1 MKKSILLICVLLL
14 TVMPGMFAQYKYAC
28 FKSEANKKIQLSVY
42 FKKKKAVFIKY
53 KGQKK
58 NIPLL
63 YSATQ
68 QTGEGAGAPSFFWTE
83 TYLVKTGKKITGTY
97 IFTNAGAYELQ
108 LTYTDYRT
116 RKKTSFTIIESLAGE
131 NFSPYRDTPCF

>member
-1 MKKSILLICVLLL
+1 MKKSGLLICILL
-14 TVMPGMFAQYKYAC
+14 TAVIPQLFAQDKYAC

-58 NIPLL
+58 SIPLI
-63 YSATQ
+63 YSTTQ
-68 QTGEGAGAPSFFWTE
+68 QTGEGAGSPSFFWTE

-108 LTYTDYRT
+108 LTYTDNKT
-116 RKKTSFTIIESLAGE
+116 RKKTSFSIIESMAGE
-131 NFSPYRDTPCF
+131 NFSPYRDSPCF